1 MKKFIIIA
9 AALIVTLNLVGC
21 GANNE
26 SPVGGNG
33 TTSEETST
41 TSTDESTSSES
52 ITSTEE
58 SISSGENIENFV
70 IELPEVLQRFNKINV
85 ENLLGTNW
93 QIVGAMDNGIE
104 LDDTDLDE
112 LNEMLGGTFTLSFQ
126 DDTKVNISAGEN
138 FTEAVYVLS
147 DNNSSISIEN
157 ENAMSSGV
165 FVNANGIPTLL
176 MAHKDSPETILYMRQ
191 IDET

>member
-9 AALIVTLNLVGC
+9 VALIVTLNLVGC

-26 SPVGGNG
+26 SPIGGNS

-52 ITSTEE
+52 TASTKE

-70 IELPEVLQRFNKINV
+70 IELPEVLQRFNKIAV
-85 ENLLGTNW
+85 ENLPGTNW

-147 DNNSSISIEN
+147 DNSSISIEN

-165 FVNANGIPTLL
+165 FVNANGVPTLL

-191 IDET
+191 IDEI